1 MEEKIE
7 HTKEEWKAIKKEKK
21 KKRRERELRKV
32 IEKKRENPDTTLYEF
47 QKFLVTNPKI
57 ALKEYKALGYVPTK
71 AQINYMNKQER
82 IRKEKVKKK
91 RLARK
96 KHREE
101 RAVREWYESYKDEV
115 VERFL
120 ESGELWTVDEYHI
133 IKDEFF

>member
-21 KKRRERELRKV
+21 KKRRERQLRNV

-101 RAVREWYESYKDEV
+101 QAVREWYESYKDEV
-115 VERFL
+115 IERFL
-120 ESGELWTVDEYHI
+120 ESGELTTVDEYQI